1 MKQPQKVWHPVVVLL
16 EKKRRSQAVQDAT
29 QYATEIPL
37 QVMETAFNSI
47 EVMAEMI
54 DKGLQNSLS
63 DAGVGVLCAKT
74 AVVGAYFNVKINA
87 KDLKDKEV
95 AARLLDK
102 AKTIYDET
110 MAVEEKLT
118 KIVFDKLS

>member
-1 MKQPQKVWHPVVVLL
+1 MGRKRTSL

-95 AARLLDK
+95 AARLLNK
-102 AKTIYDET
+102 AKTIYEET
-110 MAVEEKLT
+110 TAVEEKLT